1 MLAFA
6 TRVLMG
12 VVALLYLSAA
22 AHAQPL
28 EKLKLGS
35 LTVPATPPVINN
47 IIKAQKF
54 DAKNGLDI
62 ELVLYPSISAY
73 YAGLATGE
81 VDVLIGGPTYFQKFW
96 LEGVPIRIVAT
107 GITLSDLSIVTKN
120 SAFKSLADLKGKTLA
135 ADMGSGQFQ
144 VLSIVAKSLGIDLR
158 KDIQVI
164 NANYAVSRAQ
174 LAADRVDAAMM
185 IEPITTMM
193 LTENPALNLIFHAE
207 KAWQTMTGG
216 ITGWELVYAMRSD
229 TIKARP
235 QVVKKFIDTLKD
247 TSVFMREH
255 SSAADK
261 IVSETTKLPAGTIK
275 AAIAGRRL
283 NFLPLP
289 IGAAEKKSLLDM
301 MQRAVDAQFHPKMP
315 SVEIFHAD

>member
-1 MLAFA
+1 MSAVASRILMGAAALACFA
-6 TRVLMG
+6 TASL
-12 VVALLYLSAA
+12 
-22 AHAQPL
+22 AQPV
-28 EKLKLGS
+28 EKLKLGT

-54 DAKNGLDI
+54 DTKNGLEI
-62 ELVLYPSISAY
+62 ELVAYPSISAY

-107 GITLSDLSIVTKN
+107 GITLSDLSIVTKDR
-120 SAFKSLADLKGKTLA
+120 AIKSIADLKGKTLA

-193 LTENPALNLIFHAE
+193 IKENSALNLIFHAE
-207 KAWQTMTGG
+207 KAWGTMTGG
-216 ITGWELVYAMRSD
+216 STGWQLVYAMHND
-229 TIKARP
+229 VTKARP
-235 QVVKKFIDTLKD
+235 LVVKKFIRTLMDTAA
-247 TSVFMREH
+247 FMKEH
-255 SSAADK
+255 PDAADK

-275 AAIAGRRL
+275 TAITDQRL
-283 NFLPLP
+283 TFLPLP
-289 IGAAEKKSLLDM
+289 IGSAEKASLLDM

-315 SVEIFHAD
+315 GVEIFYAD

>member
-1 MLAFA
+1 MLALA
-6 TRVLMG
+6 PRVLMG
-12 VVALLYLSAA
+12 VAALLCFAA
-22 AHAQPL
+22 TALAQPL
-28 EKLKLGS
+28 EKLKLGN
-35 LTVPATPPVINN
+35 LTVPSTPPMINN

-54 DAKNGLDI
+54 DTKNGLEI
-62 ELVLYPSISAY
+62 ELIQYPSISAY

-81 VDVLIGGPTYFQKFW
+81 VDVLIGGPTYFQKFS

-107 GITLSDLSIVTKN
+107 GVTLSDLSIVTKDR
-120 SAFKSLADLKGKTLA
+120 ALKSLADLKGKTLA

-193 LTENPALNLIFHAE
+193 LKENPALNLIFHAE
-207 KAWQTMTGG
+207 KAWGIMTGG
-216 ITGWELVYAMRSD
+216 NTGWQLVYAMRSD
-229 TIKARP
+229 VIKTRP
-235 QVVKKFIDTLKD
+235 HLVKKFINALKD
-247 TSVFMREH
+247 TGEFIKQNPD
-255 SSAADK
+255 AADK
-261 IVSETTKLPAGTIK
+261 IVSETTKIPAGTIK
-275 AAIAGRRL
+275 AIIADQRL
-283 NFLPLP
+283 TFQPLP
-289 IGAAEKKSLLDM
+289 IGTVEKKSLLDM